1 MMRQR
6 VTAAELEKYN
16 ANRSGKNVGDCV
28 KRSLSLAFG
37 LPYSEIS
44 KLLVARMKEMKATK
58 WNVRR
63 VYGSVITDL
72 GGTPLEKI
80 PPIITV
86 GEFADTS
93 DPNIAYIVIC
103 GKDYGITGHAVCIRD
118 KKIWDSWDCS
128 EYIVNYVSE
137 VRSESTKQVTDIKDV
152 IPEIVKSGV
161 VYSTLRG
168 EAERYA
174 GKKAWELI
182 LDYKCWIQNSY
193 TIKTSWV
200 VEFNPDEL
208 IPKRRKYKFDIVLTI
223 EPYMNE
229 EQAVEF
235 IKKTGKQ
242 RMYDRM
248 WAIGEQE
255 KKLFEQVE
263 TEAKLAAS
271 DNNLDARQN
280 YRMTNQEMKFLKTLP
295 GWAQALVI
303 WVDVDRPEAYSDS
316 YTVKMYKLPEDNV
329 HPDESE
335 IWFRAYNADQIRR
348 MIKRYKEKLEL
359 PEIDY
364 NREGELY

>member
-1 MMRQR
+1 MRQR

-16 ANRSGKNVGDCV
+16 ANRSGKAVGDCV

-44 KLLVARMKEMKATK
+44 KLLVARMKEMKK
-58 WNVRR
+58 PWWNRR
-63 VYGSVITDL
+63 SVYGTVITDL

-80 PPIITV
+80 PTLITV
-86 GEFADTS
+86 GEFADES
-93 DPNIAYIVIC
+93 DPDIAYIVVC
-103 GKDYGITGHAVCIRD
+103 GKEYGTTSHAVCIRD

-128 EYIVNYVSE
+128 EYIVTYVSE
-137 VRSESTKQVTDIKDV
+137 VKSESTKQVTDIKNA
-152 IPEIVKSGV
+152 IPGIVKSGI
-161 VYSTLRG
+161 VYNTLYG

-174 GKKAWELI
+174 GKKAWELQ
-182 LDYKCWIQNSY
+182 LDYECRILNSY

-200 VEFNPDEL
+200 ATFFPDEL
-208 IPKRRKYKFDIVLTI
+208 IPKRRKYNFDIVLTI

-271 DNNLDARQN
+271 GSNLGVRQK
-280 YRMTNQEMKFLKTLP
+280 YAMTNQEMKFLKTLP
-295 GWAQALVI
+295 GWAQALAL
-303 WVDVDRPEAYSDS
+303 WVDIDRPEAYSDS

-329 HPDESE
+329 HPDENE
-335 IWFRAYNADQIRR
+335 VYFRAYNADQIRR

-364 NREGELY
+364 SREEELY